1 MKMVYKYIIATVII
15 SAATYFSVSFE
26 NLEEVKERQ
35 RAVTFNAAEY
45 ARDFWDNRL
54 NSRLDEAVDAKELI
68 ELFNT
73 NMAEAIEKY
82 GRTPGVS
89 RVYAYLLKGEGKIL
103 NIGEGFMEVSIKEPW
118 TKPDIRIITGFY
130 IPGNA
135 VRDASGLV
143 NVSEFSDTMKFNE
156 IGSEINK
163 IVVKEVIRPFL
174 AKNPQD
180 GDTIGF
186 IGATQVAKDATE
198 EIPFGQL
205 LGNSDEQNEFHL
217 VSVVP
222 IRLELE

>member
-1 MKMVYKYIIATVII
+1 MKKMYKYIIAAVAV
-15 SAATYFSVSFE
+15 SAVAYFSVSFE

-45 ARDFWDNRL
+45 ARDLWDNRL
-54 NSRLDEAVDAKELI
+54 NGVLDNAVDAEKLI

-73 NMAEAIEKY
+73 NMSAAIEKY

-103 NIGEGFMEVSIKEPW
+103 TIGEDFLEISIKEPW

-143 NVSEFSDTMKFNE
+143 DVSEFTDTMKFNE
-156 IGSEINK
+156 IGSEINR
-163 IVVKEVIRPFL
+163 IVVKKVIRPFL
-174 AKNPQD
+174 DKNPQVS
-180 GDTIGF
+180 DTIGF
-186 IGATQVAKDATE
+186 IGATQVAQDAAE
-198 EIPFGQL
+198 ETPFGQL
-205 LGNSDEQNEFHL
+205 VGDSAEGKEFHL
-217 VSVVP
+217 VRVVP
-222 IRLELE
+222 IRLESK

>member
-1 MKMVYKYIIATVII
+1 MKKMYKYIIAAVAV
-15 SAATYFSVSFE
+15 SAVAYFSVSFE

-45 ARDFWDNRL
+45 ARDLWDNRL
-54 NSRLDEAVDAKELI
+54 NGVLDNAVDAEKLI

-73 NMAEAIEKY
+73 NMSAAIEKY

-103 NIGEGFMEVSIKEPW
+103 TIGEDFLEISIKEPW

-143 NVSEFSDTMKFNE
+143 DVSEFSDTMKFNE
-156 IGSEINK
+156 ISSEINK
-163 IVVKEVIRPFL
+163 IVVKKVIRPFL
-174 AKNPQD
+174 DKNPQA

-186 IGATQVAKDATE
+186 IGATQVAQDAAE
-198 EIPFGQL
+198 ETPFGQL
-205 LGNSDEQNEFHL
+205 VGDSAEGKEFHL
-217 VSVVP
+217 VRVVP
-222 IRLELE
+222 IRLESK

>member
-1 MKMVYKYIIATVII
+1 MI
-15 SAATYFSVSFE
+15 SVVAYFSVSFE
-26 NLEEVKERQ
+26 NLEEIKERQ
-35 RAVTFNAAEY
+35 SRETFDAAEY
-45 ARDFWDNRL
+45 ARDFWDNQL
-54 NSRLDEAVDAKELI
+54 NDVQDKAVDAEKLI

-73 NMAEAIEKY
+73 NMAEAVEKY

-103 NIGEGFMEVSIKEPW
+103 TIGEGFLDVSIREPW
-118 TKPDIRIITGFY
+118 TKPDIRIISGLY

-143 NVSEFSDTMKFNE
+143 NVSKFSDTMKFNE

-174 AKNPQD
+174 DKNPQD
-180 GDTIGF
+180 SDTIEF
-186 IGATQVAKDATE
+186 VGATQVAQDATE

-205 LGNSDEQNEFHL
+205 LGNNVEENEFHL

-222 IRLELE
+222 IGLELD

>member
-1 MKMVYKYIIATVII
+1 MI
-15 SAATYFSVSFE
+15 SVVAYFSVSFE
-26 NLEEVKERQ
+26 NLEEIKERQ
-35 RAVTFNAAEY
+35 SRETFDAAEY
-45 ARDFWDNRL
+45 ARDFWDNQL
-54 NSRLDEAVDAKELI
+54 NDVQDKAVDAEKLI

-73 NMAEAIEKY
+73 NMAEAVEKY

-103 NIGEGFMEVSIKEPW
+103 TIGEGFLEVSIKEPW
-118 TKPDIRIITGFY
+118 TKPDIRIISGLY

-143 NVSEFSDTMKFNE
+143 NVSKFSDTMKFNE

-174 AKNPQD
+174 DKNPQD
-180 GDTIGF
+180 SDTIGF
-186 IGATQVAKDATE
+186 VGATQVAQDATE

-205 LGNSDEQNEFHL
+205 LGNNVEENEFHL

-222 IRLELE
+222 IGLELD

>member
-1 MKMVYKYIIATVII
+1 MI
-15 SAATYFSVSFE
+15 SVVAYFSVSFE
-26 NLEEVKERQ
+26 NLEEIKERQ
-35 RAVTFNAAEY
+35 SRETFDAAEY
-45 ARDFWDNRL
+45 ARDFWDNQL
-54 NSRLDEAVDAKELI
+54 NDVQDKAVDAEKLI

-73 NMAEAIEKY
+73 NMAEAVEKY

-103 NIGEGFMEVSIKEPW
+103 TIGEGFLDVSIREPW
-118 TKPDIRIITGFY
+118 TKPDIRIISGLY

-143 NVSEFSDTMKFNE
+143 NVSKFSDTMKFNE

-174 AKNPQD
+174 DKNPQD
-180 GDTIGF
+180 SDTIGF
-186 IGATQVAKDATE
+186 VGATQVAQDATE

-205 LGNSDEQNEFHL
+205 LGNNVEENEFHL

-222 IRLELE
+222 IGLELD